1 MINRAIIDD
10 KKIKQIFQYIETLN
24 NSRQIKMMFQLS
36 FMGLRCVNFC
46 YFQIKD
52 VMNTDNT
59 IKGIITLSNDKN
71 KGKKKATY
79 YLNTKLQSEL
89 KKYIDWL
96 SSTKS
101 ITPNTYL
108 FTSQKTNKPYLRNS
122 ISRIFSSIYN
132 TFGLKCSSHYGR
144 RHFITESLLS
154 GIDIATVKTLVN
166 HSNIQTTSLYY
177 NTNET
182 LLSSIVE
189 RIKI

>member
-46 YFQIKD
+46 YLQIKD

-132 TFGLKCSSHYGR
+132 TCLLYTSPSPRDCS
-144 RHFITESLLS
+144 
-154 GIDIATVKTLVN
+154 
-166 HSNIQTTSLYY
+166 
-177 NTNET
+177 
-182 LLSSIVE
+182 
-189 RIKI
+189 

>member
-46 YFQIKD
+46 YLQIKD

-122 ISRIFSSIYN
+122 ISRIFSGIYN

-154 GIDIATVKTLVN
+154 GIP
-166 HSNIQTTSLYY
+166 
-177 NTNET
+177 
-182 LLSSIVE
+182 SSITAISKPQAYITTPTKPYYQV
-189 RIKI
+189 